1 MASDPYRAPEVAP
14 DVPIRELPQTT
25 DPLRTNREAR
35 MSTAFWVPI
44 ALAIAILIGLSYY
57 YVGHTSVAPNVRAD
71 AGAVTHSEP
80 SPK

>member
-14 DVPIRELPQTT
+14 DVPIRNLPQTT

-44 ALAIAILIGLSYY
+44 ALALAFVIGLSYY
-57 YVGHTSVAPNVRAD
+57 YRHTDIVPNALAD
-71 AGAVTHSEP
+71 AGAVTASVP
-80 SPK
+80 SPN